1 MTTCCCSFTSCKV
14 TTVSEEIDLSRRI
27 RPDLAAMPGYAA
39 IEPTDELARRLGIPP
54 ERIVKLD
61 GNENPFGPSPKALEA
76 LAGYRQYHIYP
87 DPLQREARRA
97 LSRYLGVPFEQ
108 IVFGTGSDEI
118 MDLILRA
125 FLRPGDAVVNCPPTF
140 GMYPFLTRVLGARV
154 IDVPR
159 RSDGFA
165 LDLAAIRA
173 VANEAKVIFVASPNN
188 PTGSVISE
196 ADLDAL
202 LATGLVVVLDE
213 AYVEFAGRSFAERVA
228 QGVNLI
234 VLRTFS
240 KWAGLA
246 GLRVGYG
253 IFPPSVAEVVFKIK
267 QPYNLNVAAQAAMLA
282 SLEDAGVLRDR
293 VRLLVA
299 EREELFRSL
308 GAVPYLQPVP
318 SQANFILCRID
329 GIDAGVLQ
337 DELRR
342 RGIMVR
348 RPDAPS
354 LRDCLRMSVG
364 LPEHRRALIDALKE
378 IGGSRGTS
386 R

>member
-1 MTTCCCSFTSCKV
+1 MTGRP
-14 TTVSEEIDLSRRI
+14 EADRDIRRLL
-27 RPDLAAMPGYAA
+27 RPELEAMPGYEA
-39 IEPTDELARRLGIPP
+39 IEPPDQLARRLGIPP

-61 GNENPFGPSPKALEA
+61 GNENPYGPSPKALRA
-76 LAGYRQYHIYP
+76 LAEYRDYHIYP
-87 DPLQREARRA
+87 DPLQREAREA
-97 LSRYLGVPFEQ
+97 LSRFLRIPFEQ
-108 IVFGTGSDEI
+108 IVLGTGSDEI
-118 MDLILRA
+118 MDLVLRA
-125 FLRPGDAVVNCPPTF
+125 FLATGDGVINCPPTF
-140 GMYPFLTRVLGARV
+140 GMYPFLTRVAGARL

-159 RSDGFA
+159 RGDFS

-173 VANEAKVIFVASPNN
+173 VAGEAKVIFVASPNN
-188 PTGSVISE
+188 PTGNVISE

-202 LATGLVVVLDE
+202 LATGLVVVVDE
-213 AYVEFAGRSFAERVA
+213 AYVEFADSGSFAGRVA
-228 QGVNLI
+228 EGTNLI

-253 IFPPSVAEVVFKIK
+253 IFPPSVAEVVLKIK

-282 SLEDAGVLRDR
+282 SLADVELLQER

-299 EREELFRSL
+299 EREELSRALAGVS
-308 GAVPYLQPVP
+308 YLEPLP

-329 GIDAGVLQ
+329 GIDAGKLQ
-337 DELRR
+337 GDLRQ

-348 RPDAPS
+348 RPDAAV
-354 LRDCLRMSVG
+354 LRDYLRISVG
-364 LPEHRRALIDALKE
+364 LPEHRRALIEALNE
-378 IGGSRGTS
+378 IGGSRGAS